1 MSSLPTY
8 CPSCRSIRQPN
19 GSFCHVCGYS
29 FVTKELATTALSS
42 QAPSQMRPRVTI
54 GDGFRFGLGFMV
66 AFVIFW
72 LIVTVVWAGVFAAI
86 FGSLFGGL
94 GR

>member
-1 MSSLPTY
+1 MALPVY

-29 FVTKELATTALSS
+29 YLTKDPAPAALSS
-42 QAPSQMRPRVTI
+42 PVGASPGPRLSV
-54 GDGFRFGLGFMV
+54 GDGFRFGLGFMAAV
-66 AFVIFW
+66 FIASLIGFVIW
-72 LIVTVVWAGVFAAI
+72 IVLFVSMLGA
-86 FGSLFGGL
+86 LFGGI